1 MRRVIDQSLLD
12 WKNDRHRKVLIVR
25 GARQVGK
32 TYSIRRLG
40 EKFDYFLE
48 INFEKDAEVA
58 EVFKGSLS
66 PKPICEKLSAYFKVP
81 IIPNKTLIFFDEIQT
96 CLNATRALRF
106 FYEDYPEIHVVA
118 AGSLLEFVLE
128 EIPSHGVGR
137 LSNLFMYPLSFQEFL
152 LGLNEDALLEIVNTG
167 TSNKQVDL
175 IFHQRAIEYLRIFL
189 IIGGMPEVVANYV
202 ENHDI
207 LQCQKTLDEIIIT
220 AREDFAKYKKRS
232 PVIRLREV
240 FDSITYQTGKKFKY
254 SNIDPSVK
262 SLFYKDSLD
271 LLVQA
276 GLAYKVHHTSAWGI
290 PFGAQINSRK
300 FKVVLF
306 DIGIHQRIQQNDI
319 SSIIVSSDFNVIN
332 KGNLVEAFVGL
343 ELIKNNAPH
352 IPSFLYYWHRET
364 ASSNAE
370 VDYVIQRG
378 EQILPIE
385 VKAGTKGQMQSM
397 NLFLKERNLST
408 GVRISFENFASY
420 KNIEV
425 LPLYAINRLLGLNKV
440 RPR

>member
-1 MRRVIDQSLLD
+1 M
-12 WKNDRHRKVLIVR
+12 
-25 GARQVGK
+25 
-32 TYSIRRLG
+32 
-40 EKFDYFLE
+40 
-48 INFEKDAEVA
+48 
-58 EVFKGSLS
+58 
-66 PKPICEKLSAYFKVP
+66 
-81 IIPNKTLIFFDEIQT
+81 
-96 CLNATRALRF
+96 
-106 FYEDYPEIHVVA
+106 
-118 AGSLLEFVLE
+118 
-128 EIPSHGVGR
+128 
-137 LSNLFMYPLSFQEFL
+137 
-152 LGLNEDALLEIVNTG
+152 
-167 TSNKQVDL
+167 
-175 IFHQRAIEYLRIFL
+175 
-189 IIGGMPEVVANYV
+189 
-202 ENHDI
+202 
-207 LQCQKTLDEIIIT
+207 
-220 AREDFAKYKKRS
+220 
-232 PVIRLREV
+232 
-240 FDSITYQTGKKFKY
+240 
-254 SNIDPSVK
+254 
-262 SLFYKDSLD
+262 
-271 LLVQA
+271 QA

-290 PFGAQINSRK
+290 PLGAQINSRK

-408 GVRISFENFASY
+408 GIRISFENFASY

-440 RPR
+440 GPR